1 MLEYLATGSFAGQ
14 AMGFIVINL
23 AITFA
28 IPGISIGGHLGG
40 LAGGIV
46 ATYALARTRFS
57 RSAALGPAL
66 VAGVALLSIGVA
78 YARVRGYA

>member
-1 MLEYLATGSFAGQ
+1 MA
-14 AMGFIVINL
+14 FIVVNL

-40 LAGGIV
+40 LVGGIV

-57 RSAALGPAL
+57 PNPVIGPAL
-66 VAGVALLSIGVA
+66 VTGVAIVSIGIA
-78 YARVRGYA
+78 YARVRGYS